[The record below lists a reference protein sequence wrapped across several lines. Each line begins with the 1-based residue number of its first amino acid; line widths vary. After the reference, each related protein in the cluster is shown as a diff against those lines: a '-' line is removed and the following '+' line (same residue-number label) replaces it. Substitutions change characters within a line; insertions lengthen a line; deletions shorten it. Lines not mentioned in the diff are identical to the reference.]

1 MTVSDACKG
10 HRCTAS
16 HYNGVQRGESG
27 FMKRTERQHLKE
39 NELRAF
45 ALQARDAIDSRRRE
59 TTAIV
64 VVGAIAAVL
73 AVGYFAWRERVQS
86 KAHGLL
92 AAAMT
97 VQDARIGPPPA
108 PGTPSNGLYFPTE
121 RERAQAAL
129 TKFKIAA
136 DAYPSTDAG
145 IYARYQQAATSL
157 SLGDPSG
164 ASNAYQQ
171 VIDKVGDGFYGQM
184 AKLGLAEA
192 KVRAGKFD
200 EAINTFKELAQR
212 KEGPLPVD
220 GILMQLGR
228 TYLEAGKRADAQQTF
243 NRIVEEYPNSPFTG
257 DARKELDA

>member
-1 MTVSDACKG
+1 
-10 HRCTAS
+10 
-16 HYNGVQRGESG
+16 
-27 FMKRTERQHLKE
+27 MKRTERQHLKE

-64 VVGAIAAVL
+64 TVGVIVAVL

-92 AAAMT
+92 AQAMT

-145 IYARYQQAATSL
+145 IYARYQQASTAL
-157 SLGDPSG
+157 ALGDAKG
-164 ASNAYQQ
+164 AMAAYQD
-171 VIDKVGDGFYGQM
+171 VIGKTGDSFYGQM
-184 AKLGLAEA
+184 AKLGLAEELRVNRNTVA
-192 KVRAGKFD
+192 KAYAELESQGVIETVAGKGCFVRANKTPFRKEVRVELLAHEID
-200 EAINTFKELAQR
+200 EAVIQAHHLQVGKADFLRLAEARFDAFQHQR
-212 KEGPLPVD
+212 D
-220 GILMQLGR
+220 
-228 TYLEAGKRADAQQTF
+228 RAQ
-243 NRIVEEYPNSPFTG
+243 G
-257 DARKELDA
+257 